1 MDASRRRVRI
11 LDYLR
16 AAKAP
21 VSATALAKKLSV
33 SRQIIVGDVALLRA
47 AGEAVTATPRG
58 LCAGPAQAG
67 AHPHCGLPPQRGG
80 YGAGAD
86 DDGGP
91 GLYGG

>member
-47 AGEAVTATPRG
+47 GGE
-58 LCAGPAQAG
+58 
-67 AHPHCGLPPQRGG
+67 
-80 YGAGAD
+80 
-86 DDGGP
+86 
-91 GLYGG
+91 